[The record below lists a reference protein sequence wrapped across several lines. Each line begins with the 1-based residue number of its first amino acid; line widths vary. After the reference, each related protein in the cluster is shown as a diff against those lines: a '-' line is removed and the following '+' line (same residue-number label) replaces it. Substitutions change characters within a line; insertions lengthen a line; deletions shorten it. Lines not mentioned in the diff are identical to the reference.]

1 MTGIAAP
8 VVNTA
13 SAAQKTL
20 WGPLALVTSL
30 FFLWGLAYG
39 LLDVLNKHFQEVLG
53 ISRTQ
58 STLLQF
64 AYFGAYFVMGLY
76 PAGAVIKKFGYKAGI
91 LMGLTFYIVGA
102 VCFYPS
108 STYVT
113 FPGLVASTFVIA
125 CGLSTLE
132 AAANPYIAVLGPASS
147 STFRLNLSQS
157 FNGIGSVIGPIIG
170 SYAFFGGSDYSN
182 NGKKTT
188 SGDLSSVKY
197 VYLAIAGFVAL
208 ILILFIITKLP
219 DINEAEK
226 EAMEAGADAAAG
238 DEDDT
243 QIWEH
248 TNLLWG
254 IAAQFSYVGA
264 QVGIAGLFINFVTE
278 SIAISSGDAAL
289 YLTYSLIIFT
299 AGRFIGSALLTYFDA
314 RHMLAVYAVIA
325 TGMAAYLVGATGKAG
340 VAIIMSIYFFES
352 IMFPTIFTLSMEDLG
367 KHTRRGASFMI
378 SSLVGGA
385 VFPVCIAAVG
395 DATNTTARGMFLP
408 MLGFLVV
415 LVFALYGSR
424 VPERIKARKAGSGKA
439 PVLGQDGDFA
449 VATKA

>member
-1 MTGIAAP
+1 MPGYAGP
-8 VVNTA
+8 VNTA

-91 LMGLTFYIVGA
+91 LMGLSFYIVGA
-102 VCFYPS
+102 ICFYPS

-132 AAANPYIAVLGPASS
+132 AAANPYIAVLGPSSS

-170 SYAFFGGSDYSN
+170 SYAFFGGADYSN
-182 NGKKTT
+182 DAKKTT

-208 ILILFIITKLP
+208 ILVLFIFTKLP
-219 DINEAEK
+219 EINEAEK
-226 EAMEAGADAAAG
+226 DAMEAGAEGGDAAH
-238 DEDDT
+238 DT

-299 AGRFIGSALLTYFDA
+299 AGRFIGSALLKFVNP
-314 RHMLAVYAVIA
+314 RHLLALYSLIA
-325 TGMAAYLVGATGKAG
+325 TGMAAYLIVGSGKAG

-352 IMFPTIFTLSMEDLG
+352 IMFPTIFTLAMEDLG

-385 VFPVCIAAVG
+385 IFPLCIASVG
-395 DATNTTARGMFLP
+395 DATGTTARGMFLP

-415 LVFALYGSR
+415 LFYALVGSK
-424 VPERIKARKAGSGKA
+424 VPKKIADRKIREGKA
-439 PVLGQDGDFA
+439 PVLAQDQEFA
-449 VATKA
+449 VASKA